1 VLRRLRQPF
10 AWLALVAWLAA
21 SGLSWD
27 LLQVVAWTK
36 MSVDNATQ
44 LTAASAVSKTL
55 QDAPCPLCK
64 AAQEGRK
71 NSAQAPLAKD
81 ELAKVKAKADPVAGE
96 SLLLADKVFSGRD
109 YARPVDERGRS
120 RVAEV
125 PVPPPRAFG

>member
-1 VLRRLRQPF
+1 M
-10 AWLALVAWLAA
+10 AWLAA

-44 LTAASAVSKTL
+44 LTASAAVSKTL
-55 QDAPCPLCK
+55 EDAPCPLCV

-71 NSAQAPLAKD
+71 NSEQAPLAKD
-81 ELAKVKAKADPVAGE
+81 EISKVKAKADPVAGE
-96 SLLLADKVFSGRD
+96 IRLLTAKGFSGRD
-109 YARPVDERGRS
+109 YAHPADEVGVS

-125 PVPPPRAFG
+125 PVPPPRAQV